1 MDKELL
7 AIATE
12 LSYLLEEIESLFV
25 VKLALWA
32 SKCRALVKDI
42 ELEHRDIFEYID
54 KEVKPTIKRHRGIV
68 KDMIDKLTSLKK

>member
-32 SKCRALVKDI
+32 NKCRALVKDI
-42 ELEHRDIFEYID
+42 ELEHKDIFEYID
-54 KEVKPTIKRHRGIV
+54 KEVKPTLKRHREIV
-68 KDMIDKLTSLKK
+68 EDVIDKLTALK